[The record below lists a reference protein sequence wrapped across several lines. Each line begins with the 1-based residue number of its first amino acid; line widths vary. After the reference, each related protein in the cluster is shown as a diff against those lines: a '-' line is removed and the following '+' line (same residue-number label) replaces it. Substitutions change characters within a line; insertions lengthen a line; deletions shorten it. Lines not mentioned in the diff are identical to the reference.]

1 MTLLRER
8 PAPPDDAPPRN
19 HRPPLPRRLA
29 LRLRTLQPFEMVTVG
44 VALLFIAAIAYPCFR
59 ILRDI
64 FYTDGEFGFAAFSD
78 FAAQEDSGEAVLNTV
93 IVVFVSAA
101 ISIVIGGALAWL
113 NERTDMRM
121 GGLSYIFPVAPF
133 IFPAIATSIGWV
145 FLLSDT
151 AGFINYFLRNV
162 ILDPIGIH
170 LATGPININTM
181 YGLIFLYVIA
191 DVPYAFMLITAGLRS
206 MDSQLEEQSWMCG
219 VSPATTVRRIVLRA
233 MGPSLAGAFLITV
246 WSGFGKYAVPA
257 AIAAPADIPI
267 MSVSIVHFLKAQYPP
282 SYGAA
287 VIMSVIKVAFIGIV
301 WYSSRRVSGS
311 THFAHVSSKS
321 RATTPHKL
329 GKLKWP
335 IRVGYLLYCSL
346 GTILPIVALLL
357 VAMNGYWTPRI
368 NWANLNFRAFN
379 TDIFSNATTYLALKD
394 SFSFGLVVASVT
406 IFVAGAVSLLLTR
419 RRGFVS
425 NFVDG
430 ALKLPVILSWVVLAL
445 GFILAFAGPPFNLV
459 NTIWILLIA
468 YLALMMPL
476 ATVVTDP
483 AAAQVGAEFRE
494 ASELSGARS
503 FRTYLKVSLP
513 LMATGMAAAWGLVFV
528 RVIGD
533 LEISALLAGPGTPTI
548 GSQTLA
554 LYTNGQ
560 YAGVSALSLILIV
573 LTLLAVMLAAL
584 VVSRLSKWNRVA
596 LSAPKE

>member
-1 MTLLRER
+1 
-8 PAPPDDAPPRN
+8 
-19 HRPPLPRRLA
+19 
-29 LRLRTLQPFEMVTVG
+29 
-44 VALLFIAAIAYPCFR
+44 
-59 ILRDI
+59 
-64 FYTDGEFGFAAFSD
+64 
-78 FAAQEDSGEAVLNTV
+78 
-93 IVVFVSAA
+93 
-101 ISIVIGGALAWL
+101 
-113 NERTDMRM
+113 
-121 GGLSYIFPVAPF
+121 
-133 IFPAIATSIGWV
+133 
-145 FLLSDT
+145 
-151 AGFINYFLRNV
+151 
-162 ILDPIGIH
+162 
-170 LATGPININTM
+170 
-181 YGLIFLYVIA
+181 
-191 DVPYAFMLITAGLRS
+191 
-206 MDSQLEEQSWMCG
+206 
-219 VSPATTVRRIVLRA
+219 
-233 MGPSLAGAFLITV
+233 
-246 WSGFGKYAVPA
+246 
-257 AIAAPADIPI
+257 
-267 MSVSIVHFLKAQYPP
+267 
-282 SYGAA
+282 
-287 VIMSVIKVAFIGIV
+287 
-301 WYSSRRVSGS
+301 
-311 THFAHVSSKS
+311 
-321 RATTPHKL
+321 
-329 GKLKWP
+329 
-335 IRVGYLLYCSL
+335 
-346 GTILPIVALLL
+346 
-357 VAMNGYWTPRI
+357 
-368 NWANLNFRAFN
+368 
-379 TDIFSNATTYLALKD
+379 
-394 SFSFGLVVASVT
+394 VVASVT